1 MEELNL
7 SDIYREL
14 HPKSKSFTYVSKSLN
29 LKSRIDYFLISR
41 PLSCDVRHAEIRIST
56 APDHNAI
63 FLSIDV
69 KSDFSRGPGL
79 WKFNNTLLK
88 DNNYKELIAFYYP
101 QILRKY
107 SEVTDNQLLWEMI
120 KMELRSK
127 TIGYSKE
134 KRRKLR
140 NKEEALQKELQELDF
155 KICNGGYFD
164 QDILAKFEVA
174 KEELKRLHE
183 IRGEEAMFRSKMKWI
198 EQGEKPTKY
207 FYNLEKT
214 NYEKK
219 LVREVK
225 LENEEII
232 SNPVQVNK
240 EIEVFYRKIYTSKI
254 NANMDNHALEQKFN
268 DFIKDLNIPQLN
280 DAEQSILDK
289 ELTINE
295 LKEAPTSFAD
305 NKSPG
310 EDGFTKEFF
319 QTFFDLLC
327 KDFNPYNEAFRKGS
341 FSVSQKRGT
350 ITLIPK
356 GDENLTEL
364 KNWRPISLL
373 NIDYKILSKVLARR
387 MEKVLP
393 KLVHSDQTGF
403 VNGRFIGQN
412 IRLLNDIM
420 DYTDI
425 EKLPG
430 IFLFVDFEKAFDTVE
445 WSFISKTFEVFKFG
459 CNFKKWFSVIY
470 NNIQSAVMNGG
481 HMTEYFEITRGVRQ
495 GCPLSPSLFILTVE
509 LLALKIRQSPNC
521 RGIRLPNGNEARTSQ
536 FADDTAIITNNSES
550 LKAHLQT
557 IEVFGAISGLKLS
570 RK

>member
-1 MEELNL
+1 MRSQPNI
-7 SDIYREL
+7 SIT
-14 HPKSKSFTYVSKSLN
+14 SKK
-29 LKSRIDYFLISR
+29 
-41 PLSCDVRHAEIRIST
+41 H
-56 APDHNAI
+56 
-63 FLSIDV
+63 
-69 KSDFSRGPGL
+69 
-79 WKFNNTLLK
+79 
-88 DNNYKELIAFYYP
+88 
-101 QILRKY
+101 
-107 SEVTDNQLLWEMI
+107 
-120 KMELRSK
+120 
-127 TIGYSKE
+127 
-134 KRRKLR
+134 
-140 NKEEALQKELQELDF
+140 
-155 KICNGGYFD
+155 
-164 QDILAKFEVA
+164 
-174 KEELKRLHE
+174 
-183 IRGEEAMFRSKMKWI
+183 
-198 EQGEKPTKY
+198 
-207 FYNLEKT
+207 
-214 NYEKK
+214 YEKK

-240 EIEVFYRKIYTSKI
+240 EIEVFYTKIYTSKI

-268 DFIKDLNIPQLN
+268 DFIKDLNIPHLN
-280 DAEQSILDK
+280 DEEQSILDE

-295 LKEAPTSFAD
+295 LKEALTSFAD

-310 EDGFTKEFF
+310 EDGFAKEFF

-327 KDFNPYNEAFRKGS
+327 KYLLNSYNGAFRKGS
-341 FSVSQKRGT
+341 LSVSQKRGT

-445 WSFISKTFEVFKFG
+445 WSFISKTLEVFKSEF
-459 CNFKKWFSVIY
+459 
-470 NNIQSAVMNGG
+470 
-481 HMTEYFEITRGVRQ
+481 TRGPGR
-495 GCPLSPSLFILTVE
+495 GDTCHLSVLDET
-509 LLALKIRQSPNC
+509 
-521 RGIRLPNGNEARTSQ
+521 LPY
-536 FADDTAIITNNSES
+536 
-550 LKAHLQT
+550 
-557 IEVFGAISGLKLS
+557 
-570 RK
+570 